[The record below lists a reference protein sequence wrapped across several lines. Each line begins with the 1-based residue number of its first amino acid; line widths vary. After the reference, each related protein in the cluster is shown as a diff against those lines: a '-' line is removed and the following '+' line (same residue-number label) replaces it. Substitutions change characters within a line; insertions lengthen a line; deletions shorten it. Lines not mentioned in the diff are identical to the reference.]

1 MAPDDSERFDKLPAK
16 LKEKL
21 MGFQRDGVLFALKKG
36 GRLLIGD
43 EMGLGKTVQ
52 AIAIMACYRDE
63 WPCVIVT
70 PSSLRGTQ
78 TNAISQASKSQTRL
92 TKPFCVWHHERVSV
106 YVSSS
111 RFWLSLALE
120 LCLSLEFIVQ
130 EAYMHYATS
139 ACNNLL

>member
-1 MAPDDSERFDKLPAK
+1 MACTAPDDSERFDTLPAK

-52 AIAIMACYRDE
+52 AIAIMACYQDE

-70 PSSLRGTQ
+70 PSSLRGKQ
-78 TNAISQASKSQTRL
+78 TNAISQTSKS
-92 TKPFCVWHHERVSV
+92 
-106 YVSSS
+106 
-111 RFWLSLALE
+111 
-120 LCLSLEFIVQ
+120 
-130 EAYMHYATS
+130 
-139 ACNNLL
+139 